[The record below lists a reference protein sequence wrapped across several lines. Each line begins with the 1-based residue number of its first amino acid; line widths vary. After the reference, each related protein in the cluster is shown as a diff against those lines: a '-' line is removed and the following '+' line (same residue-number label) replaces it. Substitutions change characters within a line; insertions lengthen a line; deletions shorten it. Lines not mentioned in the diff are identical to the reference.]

1 MINPG
6 LVTKSLAKF
15 EGDVI
20 QKDQLGILF
29 SLKDYL
35 QLVDYT
41 GRLLQPNKRGQI
53 PEKLPSI
60 LHRLN
65 LNQKSWLE
73 QATNFKDHYPKKFAK
88 PRARKLII
96 TA

>member
-1 MINPG
+1 VINSS
-6 LVTKSLAKF
+6 LVTKPLAKF

-20 QKDQLGILF
+20 QKDQLSILF

-41 GRLLQPNKRGQI
+41 GRLLQPNKRGLI
-53 PEKLPSI
+53 PEKLPPI

-65 LNQKSWLE
+65 LNQKIWLE
-73 QATNFKDHYPKKFAK
+73 
-88 PRARKLII
+88 
-96 TA
+96 